1 MLQAFRGMNLP
12 TGQKKVDSV
21 WLAEN
26 PNQLRLTTRPWPW
39 SDLKGKQSM
48 RKLSRHQ
55 SALTLICLPVLAGIG
70 LLTAAPAFAQF
81 YQRGAGAAVLGVMM
95 LVFVVF
101 ALAAYVYFALALQ
114 TIAKKTNTENAW
126 WAWVPIL
133 NAILMLNIARKPVWW
148 FILLLVPFV
157 NIVIGIMVWMAIAE
171 VRGKPNWWGILLI
184 VPLVGLIVPG
194 YLAWSD

>member
-1 MLQAFRGMNLP
+1 M
-12 TGQKKVDSV
+12 
-21 WLAEN
+21 
-26 PNQLRLTTRPWPW
+26 
-39 SDLKGKQSM
+39 
-48 RKLSRHQ
+48 
-55 SALTLICLPVLAGIG
+55 
-70 LLTAAPAFAQF
+70 
-81 YQRGAGAAVLGVMM
+81 LGVMM

-101 ALAAYVYFALALQ
+101 AIAAYVYFALALQ

-133 NAILMLNIARKPVWW
+133 NAILMLNVAKKPVWW

-171 VRGKPNWWGILLI
+171 ARGKPNWWGILLI